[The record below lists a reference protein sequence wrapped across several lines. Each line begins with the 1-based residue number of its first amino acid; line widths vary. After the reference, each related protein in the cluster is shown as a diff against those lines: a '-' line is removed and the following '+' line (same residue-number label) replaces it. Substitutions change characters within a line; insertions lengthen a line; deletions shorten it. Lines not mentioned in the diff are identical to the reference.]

1 MLVPPNT
8 KSMINF
14 LPLEDLTK
22 SKLETNSSEPKMIA
36 AKLLVTPVFGNVGL
50 STGHA
55 FFL

>member
-1 MLVPPNT
+1 MPPNT